1 MDKNDI
7 YYHSYPLFYSERM
20 DDMSSNS
27 KIKRTHNIFGSPHQ
41 FTEVVDPR
49 IDDTSSDV
57 GVNFMKNILSEAPIC
72 TIIPGE
78 PAYLPGM
85 AGSKLG
91 TTDKISVTRA
101 LASAYLNG
109 SSSMS
114 NIFGGYIEN
123 STEDQ
128 LRLYDF
134 KRSYYQYMQYVNIL
148 CRTGAMLLD
157 IGDYELFGQGS
168 NTKLRE
174 YDWRYYRLNLDNNEA
189 VAEYNNKWN
198 NASSKISEA
207 ASELYNSFLKSKD
220 SIFSA
225 LGIFDNEDDAGNTYT
240 NEYEMRNTYEEIDS
254 VLTGDNF
261 VQFYV
266 DADVSSS
273 DDMSNATSE
282 SMIKS
287 SFDSGANFMK
297 EISFI
302 SNSGG
307 VTAADDIANFAAN
320 SAQALDDGITSILGS
335 TGGPIGQMG
344 TALSR
349 LINLTANVVKGENIV
364 FPEIY
369 QSSSYTKGYSIT
381 IHLRSP
387 YGSKLAYYLN
397 IFVPMMHLIALA
409 LPKQATANS
418 TASPFLVKAYVDGIF
433 SCNLGIVSSLSISKS
448 SDGWNSSGLP
458 NEVDVTL
465 NIADL
470 YSSLSISPST
480 QPQLFVNNYSLIEFL
495 ATNCGLNLANQDT
508 LAKKAEI
515 IASSLKTSFT
525 DIDNNIGSMINEY
538 INDSWLKFT
547 SLSR

>member
-1 MDKNDI
+1 
-7 YYHSYPLFYSERM
+7 
-20 DDMSSNS
+20 MSANS
-27 KIKRTHNIFGSPHQ
+27 KIKRTQNIFGSPHQ
-41 FTEVVDPR
+41 FTDVVDPR
-49 IDDTSSDV
+49 IDDISSDV
-57 GVNFMKNILSEAPIC
+57 GVNFMKNILAEAPVC

-91 TTDKISVTRA
+91 TTDKLSVTRA

-114 NIFGGYIEN
+114 NIFGGYIAN

-134 KRSYYQYMQYVNIL
+134 KRSYTQYMQYVNIL

-157 IGDYELFGQGS
+157 IGDFELFGDGTD
-168 NTKLRE
+168 TKLRE
-174 YDWRYYRLNLDNNEA
+174 YDWRYYRFNLDNSEA
-189 VAEYNNKWN
+189 VAENKAKWDS
-198 NASSKISEA
+198 APFKISDA
-207 ASELYNSFLKSKD
+207 ASKLYNTLLQTKD

-225 LGIFDNEDDAGNTYT
+225 LGVFDEDENGNSTVS
-240 NEYEMRNTYEEIDS
+240 EYEMKDTYEEIDS

-266 DADVSSS
+266 DSDVSSS
-273 DDMSNATSE
+273 DEMSNSTSE

-287 SFDSGANFMK
+287 SFDSGSNFMK

-307 VTAADDIANFAAN
+307 VTATDDIANFAAS
-320 SAQALDDGITSILGS
+320 SAQALDDGITSIMGA
-335 TGGPIGQMG
+335 TNGPVAQMG

-369 QSSSYTKGYSIT
+369 QASSYSKSYNVT

-409 LPKQATANS
+409 LPRQATANS

-433 SCNLGIVSSLSISKS
+433 SCNLGIVSSLSISKGS
-448 SDGWNSSGLP
+448 EGWNSSGLP
-458 NEVDVTL
+458 NEVDVQL
-465 NIADL
+465 SIVDL
-470 YSSLSISPST
+470 YSSLSISPSS
-480 QPQLFVNNYSLIEFL
+480 QPQMFVNNYSLIEFL

-515 IASSLKTSFT
+515 VASAFKTSFT
-525 DIDNNIGSMINEY
+525 DIDNNISSMINEY

-547 SLSR
+547 SLTR